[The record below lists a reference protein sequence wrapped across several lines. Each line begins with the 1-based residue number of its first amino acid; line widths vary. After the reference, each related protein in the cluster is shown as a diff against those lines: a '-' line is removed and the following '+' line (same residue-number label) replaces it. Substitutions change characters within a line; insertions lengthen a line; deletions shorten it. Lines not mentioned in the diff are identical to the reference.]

1 MTFLFAAA
9 IGAAAGWAMIR
20 ARRRSRR
27 ILLGLGAATL
37 FGCLA
42 GAPFAWSQSQAPS
55 NKTQESSDIV
65 KISVERVNV
74 LVTATDKNGR
84 FITDLSEKEFQIFE
98 DGKEQQI
105 TNFSKQTDL
114 PINVAFLVDTSS
126 SVTVKLAFEKEAVTN
141 FIYAIMRDK
150 DKALLAEFDS
160 GVTLL
165 QDFTP
170 SANEIVKKVAKLRAA
185 GSTALYDAIYEIST
199 KKMQSIPD
207 RKIMVVL
214 SDGADTNSRAKL
226 EDVMDALR
234 TTEVTVYGI
243 STSGYGASGD
253 HGGDKA
259 LKKITDETG
268 GKAYFPYTAAQ
279 LEDNF
284 DLINQELR
292 SQYNIA
298 YEPTN
303 KTADS
308 TYRSI
313 QVKTRRDDVKLRH
326 KRGYVARA
334 VAD

>member
-20 ARRRSRR
+20 ARQRSRR

-126 SVTVKLAFEKEAVTN
+126 SVTVKLAFEK
-141 FIYAIMRDK
+141 
-150 DKALLAEFDS
+150 
-160 GVTLL
+160 
-165 QDFTP
+165 
-170 SANEIVKKVAKLRAA
+170 
-185 GSTALYDAIYEIST
+185 
-199 KKMQSIPD
+199 
-207 RKIMVVL
+207 
-214 SDGADTNSRAKL
+214 
-226 EDVMDALR
+226 
-234 TTEVTVYGI
+234 
-243 STSGYGASGD
+243 
-253 HGGDKA
+253 
-259 LKKITDETG
+259 
-268 GKAYFPYTAAQ
+268 
-279 LEDNF
+279 
-284 DLINQELR
+284 
-292 SQYNIA
+292 
-298 YEPTN
+298 
-303 KTADS
+303 
-308 TYRSI
+308 
-313 QVKTRRDDVKLRH
+313 
-326 KRGYVARA
+326 
-334 VAD
+334 